1 MGVYDV
7 TEVYELVGIF
17 ILYQLP
23 RKYNKNNIGLFRDDG
38 LAAFNNISGS
48 QKDKLRNIFR
58 TYSYKMI

>member
-7 TEVYELVGIF
+7 TEVYEL
-17 ILYQLP
+17 YQLP
-23 RKYNKNNIGLFRDDG
+23 PKYNKNNIGLFRDDG
-38 LAAFNNISGS
+38 SAAFNNISGS